1 MEKVQKG
8 GECYPIK
15 YITYRGYRPNL
26 IRKQDTYNGTSY
38 HKKWEQQVRGKD
50 NKGERGAV

>member
-38 HKKWEQQVRGKD
+38 HKKYEQQVRGKD